1 MKQAPSQIFGG
12 IAEFRYGDKM
22 KKLKTRIVMTLVL
35 LVLGTSGHAA
45 KYSLTGAVDDI
56 LVNKGTLGRCAIAVE
71 GFSAPGNCGSKWVSL
86 DCSGDFNDKSVSRT
100 MLELAQIA
108 KATGSN
114 LSVYFNDDNLHNG
127 RCVAY
132 QLILR

>member
-1 MKQAPSQIFGG
+1 MKLALPQIFGG
-12 IAEFRYGDKM
+12 IAEFRHGDKM
-22 KKLKTRIVMTLVL
+22 KKSKTRIVMSLVL

-45 KYSLTGAVDDI
+45 KYSVTGAVDDI
-56 LVNKGTLGRCAIAVE
+56 FVSKGALGRCAVSVE
-71 GFSAPGNCGSKWVSL
+71 GFSAPGNCGSNWVSL

-114 LSVYFNDDNLHNG
+114 VSVYFNDSNLHNG

>member
-1 MKQAPSQIFGG
+1 
-12 IAEFRYGDKM
+12 M
-22 KKLKTRIVMTLVL
+22 KKSKTRIVMSLVL
-35 LVLGTSGHAA
+35 LILGTSGHAA
-45 KYSLTGAVDDI
+45 KYSLTGDVEDI
-56 LVNKGTLGRCAIAVE
+56 LIHKTTLGTCAIAVA

-86 DCSGDFNDKSVSRT
+86 DCSGDFNDKSVSRS

-108 KATGSN
+108 KATASN
-114 LSVYFNDDNLHNG
+114 VTVFFDDATRHNG